1 MLFDLRPGV
10 TEVYLHPA
18 ADTQE
23 LRSLAPDWPNRVD
36 DHHLLVLDSGLRA
49 RLERSG
55 AKLIGY
61 RALRDLQ
68 RKG

>member
-1 MLFDLRPGV
+1 
-10 TEVYLHPA
+10 VYLHPA

-49 RLERSG
+49 RLERCG